1 MAQQTMRGMRLG
13 TQSLESEAGVVLAER
28 SNYTYRCPNEHE
40 TAMVFAAEAEIP
52 QSWQCKVCGAQA
64 LLVEG
69 NGVVV
74 ADDSDEKAARTHWE
88 MLLERRSVEELEE
101 ILQERLEDIR
111 ARREAAK
118 ASN

>member
-28 SNYTYRCPNEHE
+28 NNFVYRCTNDHE
-40 TAMVFAAEAEIP
+40 TAMVFAAEAEVP
-52 QSWQCKVCGAQA
+52 QTWQCKACGVQA
-64 LLVEG
+64 VLAEG
-69 NGVVV
+69 DGVVV
-74 ADDSDEKAARTHWE
+74 LDETDEKTARTHWE
-88 MLLERRSVEELEE
+88 MLLERRSIEELDE

>member
-28 SNYTYRCPNEHE
+28 NKHIYRCAENHE
-40 TAMVFAAEAEIP
+40 TEMIFAAEAELP
-52 QSWQCKVCGAQA
+52 QTWQCKVCGTQA
-64 LLVEG
+64 TLLSNGSEVEL
-69 NGVVV
+69 
-74 ADDSDEKAARTHWE
+74 DESDEKVARTHWE

-111 ARREAAK
+111 ARRAAAK
-118 ASN
+118 ADN

>member
-28 SNYTYRCPNEHE
+28 NNFTYRCPNDHE

-52 QSWQCKVCGAQA
+52 QAWQCKVCGAQA

-69 NGVVV
+69 DGVVV
-74 ADDSDEKAARTHWE
+74 QDDSDEKTARTHWE

>member
-13 TQSLESEAGVVLAER
+13 SQSLESEAGVVLAER
-28 SNYTYRCPNEHE
+28 NTHVYRCANNHE
-40 TAMVFAAEAEIP
+40 TSMVFAAEAELP
-52 QSWQCKVCGAQA
+52 QSWQCKQCGAQA
-64 LLVEG
+64 LLVAGE
-69 NGVVV
+69 GVVEP
-74 ADDSDEKAARTHWE
+74 DENDEKTARTHWE
-88 MLLERRSVEELEE
+88 MLLERRSIEELDE

>member
-28 SNYTYRCPNEHE
+28 NNFTYRCPNDHE
-40 TAMVFAAEAEIP
+40 TAMVFAAEAEVP
-52 QSWQCKVCGAQA
+52 QSWQCKACGAQA
-64 LLVEG
+64 LLREG
-69 NGVVV
+69 DGVVV
-74 ADDSDEKAARTHWE
+74 LEDSDEKTARTHWE
-88 MLLERRSVEELEE
+88 MLLERRSIEELDE